1 MGRDVSETGAGT
13 PFILSLGSNMGDRL
27 AHLEGGIR
35 HLARAVSVEAV
46 SIVVESPVWPPAPP
60 QPDFLNLVLRGRT
73 DRDARGLLELARS
86 AERSAGRV
94 RSVRRGPRTLDV
106 DIIFFGSE
114 VIDSPELRVPHPR
127 WSERPFVF
135 HLVPEV
141 AGEMREPGTGERLRD
156 LLPTGPIP
164 PGITPV
170 AGSAASWRIRT
181 GTGARD

>member
-1 MGRDVSETGAGT
+1 MSETTAGT

-27 AHLEGGIR
+27 AHLERGIR
-35 HLARAVSVEAV
+35 ALARAVSIEAV
-46 SIVVESPVWPPAPP
+46 SSVVESPVWAPAPP

-114 VIDSPELRVPHPR
+114 MIDSPELTVPHPR

-141 AGEMREPGTGERLRD
+141 AGEMVEPGTGKRLRD

-164 PGITPV
+164 PGIAPV
-170 AGSAASWRIRT
+170 AGPALSWRTRT
-181 GTGARD
+181 ATRARG

>member
-1 MGRDVSETGAGT
+1 MSETAAAGT

-27 AHLEGGIR
+27 THLERGICN
-35 HLARAVSVEAV
+35 LARAVSIEVV
-46 SIVVESPVWPPAPP
+46 SSVVESRVWAPAPP

-73 DRDARGLLELARS
+73 DRDACGLLELARS
-86 AERSAGRV
+86 AERSAGRI

-114 VIDSPELRVPHPR
+114 VIDSPELQVPHPR
-127 WSERPFVF
+127 WTERPFVF

-141 AGEMREPGTGERLRD
+141 AGEMVEPGTGERLRD

-164 PGITPV
+164 PGIVLV
-170 AGSAASWRIRT
+170 AGPVPSWRVRT
-181 GTGARD
+181 GTRTRG